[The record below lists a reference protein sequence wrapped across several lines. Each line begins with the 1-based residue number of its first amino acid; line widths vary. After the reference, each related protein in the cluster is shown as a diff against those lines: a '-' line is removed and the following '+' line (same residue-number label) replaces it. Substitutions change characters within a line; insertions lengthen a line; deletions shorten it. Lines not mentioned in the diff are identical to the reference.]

1 MFSTGG
7 AEGIT
12 EVKMSV
18 WFLLVTNQERKH
30 LVEN

>member
-18 WFLLVTNQERKH
+18 WFLLTGPHKSGE
-30 LVEN
+30 EASG